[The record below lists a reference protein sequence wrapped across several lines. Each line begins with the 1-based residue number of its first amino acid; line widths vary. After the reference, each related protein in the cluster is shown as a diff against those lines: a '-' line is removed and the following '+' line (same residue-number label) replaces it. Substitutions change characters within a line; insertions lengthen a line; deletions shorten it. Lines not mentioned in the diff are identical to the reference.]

1 MEMADLAARARY
13 APEKMQKV
21 GLFDTQ
27 RSMTDLYCLGPGQGQ
42 RPHVHAGEDKVYVV
56 LEGHGDFRVGGEQ
69 ATLGPGH
76 AVLARAGVEHGV
88 NNPGPANLRLLIFI
102 APPIAH

>member
-1 MEMADLAARARY
+1 METADLVARARY

-21 GLFDTQ
+21 SLFDTQ
-27 RSMTDLYCLGPGQGQ
+27 RSMTDLYCLGPGQSQ
-42 RPHVHAGEDKVYVV
+42 RPHVHAAEDKVYVV
-56 LEGHGDFRVGGEQ
+56 LEGRGDFQVAGEKV
-69 ATLGPGH
+69 TLGPAR

-88 NNPGPANLRLLIFI
+88 SNPGPANLRILVFI

>member
-1 MEMADLAARARY
+1 MSNECEVARARY
-13 APEKMQKV
+13 ASEKMQKV
-21 GLFDTQ
+21 SLFDSE
-27 RSMTDLYCLGPGQGQ
+27 RSMTDLYCLRPGQSQ

-56 LEGHGDFRVGGEQ
+56 LEGQGVFQVAGEQ
-69 ATLGPGH
+69 AALGPGH

-88 NNPGPANLRLLIFI
+88 SNPGPANLRLLVFI

>member
-1 MEMADLAARARY
+1 METADLAARARY
-13 APEKMQKV
+13 APGKMQKV

-27 RSMTDLYCLGPGQGQ
+27 RSMMDLYCLQPGQSQ

-56 LEGHGDFRVGGEQ
+56 LEGQGDFVVGGEK
-69 ATLGPGH
+69 ATLAPGH

-88 NNPGPANLRLLIFI
+88 TNPGPANLRLLVFI

>member
-1 MEMADLAARARY
+1 METADLAARARY

-21 GLFDTQ
+21 SLFDTQ
-27 RSMTDLYCLGPGQGQ
+27 RCMTDLYCLQPGQSQ

-56 LEGHGDFRVGGEQ
+56 LEGRGEFRVGGEK
-69 ATLGPGH
+69 AALGPGH
-76 AVLARAGVEHGV
+76 AILARSGVEHGV
-88 NNPGPANLRLLIFI
+88 SNPGPANLRLLVFI

>member
-1 MEMADLAARARY
+1 METVDLASRARY

-21 GLFDTQ
+21 TLFDTQ
-27 RSMTDLYCLGPGQGQ
+27 RSMTDLYCLQPGQSQ

-56 LEGHGDFRVGGEQ
+56 LEGQGEFHVGGEK
-69 ATLGPGH
+69 ARLGPGH

-88 NNPGPANLRLLIFI
+88 SNPGPGNLRLLVFI